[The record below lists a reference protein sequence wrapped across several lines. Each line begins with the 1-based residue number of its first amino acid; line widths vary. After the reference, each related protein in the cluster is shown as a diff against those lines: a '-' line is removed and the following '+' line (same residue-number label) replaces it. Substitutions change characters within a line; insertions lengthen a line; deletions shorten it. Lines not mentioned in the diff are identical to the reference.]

1 MSLKKRM
8 FRSNMVILI
17 CAFAALVMAAVLVL
31 GMFED
36 SLEKQLPDTHWI
48 KHSIISTM
56 PTLAIAGML
65 ISLLTIGALLILSV
79 WFTNRMNRKI
89 MDPLDELVK
98 AAQRIQEGNLTEEI
112 RYQGEA
118 EFEKVCRTFNA
129 MQKTILKD
137 QEQRRQNE
145 KARTDMV
152 TGISHDLRTPL
163 TSIQGYIKGILDG
176 IAATP
181 EKQKAYL
188 ETAYES
194 TREMNVLLQ
203 KLFDFSRMES
213 GQMPFRMVQTDLSE
227 FTVSYIAQKETT
239 YDSGEVLLTV
249 DCNADEKEIQDNRGI
264 DKEENTVRQKPGED
278 IGSHYRQMP
287 EISIDVEQVR
297 RIFDNLLENSIKY
310 AGTKP
315 VQIYVTVREET
326 ESVVLEWK
334 DNGTGVPEEKLDKI
348 FDRFYRCDESRRQK
362 GSGVGLYVVKYIMER
377 HHGTVHA
384 FNDHGLK
391 MQLYFPKE
399 QK

>member
-56 PTLAIAGML
+56 PTLVIAGML

-79 WFTNRMNRKI
+79 WFTNRMNQKI
-89 MDPLDELVK
+89 MEPLDELVK
-98 AAQRIQEGNLTEEI
+98 AAQRIQDGNLTEEI
-112 RYQGEA
+112 QYQGEE
-118 EFEKVCRTFNA
+118 EFEKVCRIFNA
-129 MQKTILKD
+129 MQKTILED
-137 QEQRRQNE
+137 QEQRIQNE

-176 IAATP
+176 IASTP

-194 TREMNVLLQ
+194 TKEMNTLLQ

-213 GQMPFRMVQTDLSE
+213 GQMPFHMVQVDLAE
-227 FTVSYIAQKETT
+227 FTMSYIAQKEAV
-239 YDSGEVLLTV
+239 YDPEDVTLTV
-249 DCNADEKEIQDNRGI
+249 NCEMPDDR
-264 DKEENTVRQKPGED
+264 R
-278 IGSHYRQMP
+278 MP
-287 EISIDVEQVR
+287 EISMDVEQVQ

-315 VQIYVTVREET
+315 VEINVSVREE
-326 ESVVLEWK
+326 SKAVVLEWK
-334 DNGTGVPEEKLDKI
+334 DNGSGVPEEKLDKI
-348 FDRFYRCDESRRQK
+348 FDRFYRCDEARRQK

-377 HHGTVHA
+377 HQGTVKA
-384 FNDHGLK
+384 VNDHGLK
-391 MQLYFPKE
+391 MQLYFPEKR
-399 QK
+399 KV

>member
-8 FRSNMVILI
+8 FHSNMVILI

-56 PTLAIAGML
+56 PTLVIAGML

-79 WFTNRMNRKI
+79 WFTNRMNQKI
-89 MDPLDELVK
+89 MEPLDELIK
-98 AAQRIQEGNLTEEI
+98 AAQRIQDGNLTEEI
-112 RYQGEA
+112 QYQGEE
-118 EFEKVCRTFNA
+118 EFEKVCQIFNA
-129 MQKTILKD
+129 MQKTILED
-137 QEQRRQNE
+137 QEQRIQNE

-176 IAATP
+176 IASTP

-194 TREMNVLLQ
+194 TKEMNILLQ

-213 GQMPFRMVQTDLSE
+213 GQMPFHMVQVDLAE
-227 FTVSYIAQKETT
+227 FTTSYIAQKEAV
-239 YDSGEVLLTV
+239 YDPEDVTLTV
-249 DCNADEKEIQDNRGI
+249 NCEMSDDR
-264 DKEENTVRQKPGED
+264 R
-278 IGSHYRQMP
+278 MP
-287 EISIDVEQVR
+287 EISMDVEQVQ

-315 VQIYVTVREET
+315 VEINVSVREESN
-326 ESVVLEWK
+326 SVVLEWK
-334 DNGTGVPEEKLDKI
+334 DNGSGVPEEKLDKI
-348 FDRFYRCDESRRQK
+348 FDRFYRCDEARRQK

-377 HHGTVHA
+377 HHGTVKA
-384 FNDHGLK
+384 VNDHGLK
-391 MQLYFPKE
+391 MQLYFPEKR
-399 QK
+399 KV

>member
-36 SLEKQLPDTHWI
+36 SLERQLPDTHWI

-56 PTLAIAGML
+56 PTLVIAGML

-79 WFTNRMNRKI
+79 WFTNRMNQKI
-89 MDPLDELVK
+89 MEPLDELVK
-98 AAQRIQEGNLTEEI
+98 AAQRIQDGNLTEEI
-112 RYQGEA
+112 QYQGEE
-118 EFEKVCRTFNA
+118 EFEKVCRIFNA
-129 MQKTILKD
+129 MQKTILED
-137 QEQRRQNE
+137 QEQRLQNE

-176 IAATP
+176 IASTP
-181 EKQKAYL
+181 EKQKSYL

-194 TREMNVLLQ
+194 TKEMNVLLQ

-213 GQMPFRMVQTDLSE
+213 GQMLFHMVQADLAE
-227 FTVSYIAQKETT
+227 FTMSYIAQKEAA
-239 YDSGEVLLTV
+239 YDPREVILTL
-249 DCNADEKEIQDNRGI
+249 DSSADKTNIQDNNDT
-264 DKEENTVRQKPGED
+264 DKNENVVSQDLAED
-278 IGSHYRQMP
+278 IGNYYRRMP
-287 EISIDVEQVR
+287 EISMDVEQIR

-315 VQIYVTVREET
+315 VQIHVNVREE
-326 ESVVLEWK
+326 SKFVILEWQ
-334 DNGTGVPEEKLDKI
+334 DNGAGVPEEKIDKI

-377 HHGTVHA
+377 HHGTVRA
-384 FNDHGLK
+384 VNDHGLK
-391 MQLYFPKE
+391 IQLYFPEKY
-399 QK
+399 

>member
-56 PTLAIAGML
+56 PTLVIAGML

-79 WFTNRMNRKI
+79 WFTNRMNQKI
-89 MDPLDELVK
+89 MEPLDELIK

-112 RYQGEA
+112 QYQGEA

-129 MQKTILKD
+129 MQKTILED
-137 QEQRRQNE
+137 QEQRIQNE

-176 IAATP
+176 IASTP
-181 EKQKAYL
+181 EKQRTYL

-194 TREMNVLLQ
+194 TKEMNVLLQ

-213 GQMPFRMVQTDLSE
+213 GQMPFHMVQVDLAE
-227 FTVSYIAQKETT
+227 FTMSYVAQKENA
-239 YDSGEVLLTV
+239 YDPKQVTLT
-249 DCNADEKEIQDNRGI
+249 AEYETKDN
-264 DKEENTVRQKPGED
+264 KP
-278 IGSHYRQMP
+278 MP
-287 EISIDVEQVR
+287 EISMDVEQVR

-315 VQIYVTVREET
+315 VEIQVRVREDGD
-326 ESVVLEWK
+326 SVVLEWQ
-334 DNGTGVPEEKLDKI
+334 DNGAGVPEEKLAKI
-348 FDRFYRCDESRRQK
+348 FDRFYRCDESRSQK

-377 HHGTVHA
+377 HQGTVRA
-384 FNDHGLK
+384 VNDNGLK
-391 MQLYFPKE
+391 IQLYFPK
-399 QK
+399 QQ